1 VNAMEAN
8 PPRRTVIKRD
18 QVRVDGREPCATPAA
33 EGAAPAAAAPVQRVR
48 LVRLDE
54 HTQAIEFTCPCG
66 EVSLIEIQSE
76 KKP

>member
-1 VNAMEAN
+1 MSMEPN
-8 PPRRTVIKRD
+8 LRRRGVIKRD
-18 QVRVDGREPCATPAA
+18 QVRVDGQEARTH
-33 EGAAPAAAAPVQRVR
+33 APACAAQTAEAHVPRAR